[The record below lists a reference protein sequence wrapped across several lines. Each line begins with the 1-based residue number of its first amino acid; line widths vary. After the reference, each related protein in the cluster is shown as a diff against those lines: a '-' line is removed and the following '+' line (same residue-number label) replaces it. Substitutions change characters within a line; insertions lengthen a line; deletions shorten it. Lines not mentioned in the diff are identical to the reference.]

1 MISKKPILLN
11 IETST
16 RNCSVSVTRGDQ
28 LIAEKSVLS
37 EKYLHSEI
45 LTNLISNL
53 FNDIDLELNDLDAV
67 SVGMGPGSYTGLRI
81 GVSTA
86 KGLCY
91 ALEIPLISVS
101 SLKSMSLMISKRYN
115 IYDLFCPMIDAR
127 RMEVYSA
134 FYNSENKIIRD
145 VRADII
151 TDGIYKIFLKQKVL
165 FFGDGSL
172 KCKEIINSENAYFL
186 DNIFPNSC
194 SMIEISYSKYV
205 NSQFEDLAYFEPFY
219 LKDFVLGKK

>member
-1 MISKKPILLN
+1 MTSKKPILLN

-16 RNCSVSVTRGDQ
+16 RNCSVAISRNGL

-37 EKYLHSEI
+37 QKYLHSEI
-45 LTNLISNL
+45 LTNLISKL
-53 FNDIDLELNDLDAV
+53 FKDIELELNDLDAV
-67 SVGMGPGSYTGLRI
+67 SIGMGPGSYTGLRI

-91 ALEIPLISVS
+91 ALDIPLISVS
-101 SLKSMSLMISKRYN
+101 SLQSMSLMISKRYKN
-115 IYDLFCPMIDAR
+115 YDLFCPMIDAR

-134 FYNSENKIIRD
+134 FYNSENEIIRD

-151 TDGIYKIFLKQKVL
+151 TDGIYKNFLRKKVL

-172 KCKEIINSENAYFL
+172 KCKEIINSNNAYFL
-186 DNIFPNSC
+186 ENIFPNSC
-194 SMIEISYSKYV
+194 SMIEISHSKYV
-205 NSQFEDLAYFEPFY
+205 NNQFEDLAYFEPFY
-219 LKDFVLGKK
+219 LKDFVLGNK